1 MHTYLHQETVP
12 QIIHRSTVHNSL
24 PMEQPKYPAAAAWVI
39 HTWHI
44 CAREYYTA
52 VRVNELPLYAA
63 MWMNLLNRNFSKR
76 RQTQKC
82 ILCGSLHKSLKSI
95 LWKFTV
101 LYTLIICILFLLCI
115 YKFQKH
121 KTAEVKG
128 VVVLFPMIHRRFRLG
143 LENVRIP
150 SLQFPYELLASWKSF
165 LLTVSII
172 WSNFPTQSECL
183 FRKTVSVFISS

>member
-1 MHTYLHQETVP
+1 MHTYLHQETMP
-12 QIIHRSTVHNSL
+12 QIVHSSTVHNSL
-24 PMEQPKYPAAAAWVI
+24 PMEQPKYPAAAWVI

-44 CAREYYTA
+44 CAREYYRA
-52 VRVNELPLYAA
+52 MRVNELPLSAA
-63 MWMNLLNRNFSKR
+63 IWTNLLNRNFIR
-76 RQTQKC
+76 RSQTQKY
-82 ILCGSLHKSLKSI
+82 ILCDSLHKSLKSI

-115 YKFQKH
+115 YKFRKR

-128 VVVLFPMIHRRFRLG
+128 VVVLFPMIHWRLRLG

-150 SLQFPYELLASWKSF
+150 SLQVPYELASWKSF

-172 WSNFPTQSECL
+172 WSNLPTRSECL